1 MIIPPPMLPIPVNP
15 AFHPELAKSYPTWAA
30 WIFLGS
36 SIVQLVILVCMLI
49 DAERMH
55 RKWKKEDVERKK
67 S

>member
-15 AFHPELAKSYPTWAA
+15 GMAKSYPAWAA
-30 WIFLGS
+30 WILLGS
-36 SIVQLVILVCMLI
+36 SIVQLVILIYMLI
-49 DAERMH
+49 DVERMS